1 MSYTTRLEALGKI
14 PKDTEFCLMDAAERV
29 TAGDKTVEFVLTEAE
44 GYERAGRRSGR
55 DVFRTRLFIAHPQNP
70 EHLRIE
76 INENYLNSLDKSTIS
91 GWGFSLHAMY
101 LENSALFEGASRSL
115 KNKEAMVGEQ
125 SKVLLESTLAE
136 QITLRITERLQ
147 GGDAGGN
154 LREMLDEHIR
164 EKVLQVMI
172 PKVASASR
180 GDKLTRLGI
189 RQDENFAWEY
199 NPDSV
204 RYFDLEVYWRLTHYR
219 YMGRNGSVFPVNNA
233 ADAFCV
239 RDAFL
244 LSLNLPALGEQI
256 AEMIA
261 KVSGIE
267 S

>member
-1 MSYTTRLEALGKI
+1 MSYTTWLESLGKI

-70 EHLRIE
+70 EHVRIE
-76 INENYLNSLDKSTIS
+76 INENYLNTLDKSTVS

-115 KNKEAMVGEQ
+115 KNKAAIVGEQ
-125 SKVLLESTLAE
+125 SKALLEAALTE
-136 QITLRITERLQ
+136 EITRRITERLQ

-164 EKVLQVMI
+164 EKALQVLI
-172 PKVASASR
+172 PKVAGASR
-180 GDKLTRLGI
+180 GDKLTRLGF

-199 NPDSV
+199 NPDSG
-204 RYFDLEVYWRLTHYR
+204 RYFDLEVWWKSLHYR
-219 YMGRNGSVFPVNNA
+219 YMGRNDSVFPVNNA
-233 ADAFCV
+233 AEAFCV

-244 LSLNLPALGEQI
+244 LGLNLPALGDKVAGTIE
-256 AEMIA
+256 
-261 KVSGIE
+261 KVSRIE
-267 S
+267 G